1 MTNITLTENSGV
13 ILDQNKLRLPDNLEE
28 QIKKNY
34 SKILR
39 VSKTEGL
46 EQRMGDD
53 KIGEF
58 CKKEK
63 LDLITCDNTAHLEFF
78 DAGIKKVQVERILKV
93 DNEPHIYRL
102 HIIE

>member
-1 MTNITLTENSGV
+1 MTNMTLTENSGV

-34 SKILR
+34 TKILR

-93 DNEPHIYRL
+93 DNAPHIYRL